1 MNTVFRNAAVT
12 LAVAGMALPAA
23 ASAADFGLP
32 GAAHSAYETDT
43 WQHKGDRG
51 RHRGWDNRRGHDRD
65 YDRYRSDRYR
75 SSGYGSYGYSQPQRT
90 YYAEP
95 VYRDTRV
102 WRGNDGRTYCSRRD
116 GTTGLIVGA
125 AAGALLGR
133 SVDTRGDRTLGTI
146 LGAAAGAF
154 IGKEVDRGGCR

>member
-1 MNTVFRNAAVT
+1 MKTAFRMTALALAAAG
-12 LAVAGMALPAA
+12 LAVPAIPAA
-23 ASAADFGLP
+23 AADFGLT
-32 GAAHSAYETDT
+32 GASRAAPADQSWEHGRDRGK
-43 WQHKGDRG
+43 HKGWHRG
-51 RHRGWDNRRGHDRD
+51 RGN
-65 YDRYRSDRYR
+65 SDRYYDQR
-75 SSGYGSYGYSQPQRT
+75 RYRYAPART

-102 WRGNDGRTYCSRRD
+102 WRGNDNRYYCRKRD

-133 SVDTRGDRTLGTI
+133 EVDTRGDRTLGTV

-154 IGKEVDRGGCR
+154 IGREVDQGGCR